1 MMRWPR
7 RGRWMCVSARCWLES
22 LNLTHQTPGT
32 VLATETVVIASLS
45 ADRVRNQGKPSRT
58 RNRSVPTS
66 TRPSG
71 HPAIFLP
78 ACASTANDRHDEVAG
93 GLPARESR
101 EAGSRGCCG
110 RAAPA
115 LSAMKPT
122 VGRSAARRRSQNR
135 AWAVYPSW
143 IFGLPPVVTGAG
155 GAGLP
160 RGGGPLG
167 DRGGGGR
174 E

>member
-7 RGRWMCVSARCWLES
+7 KGRWMCVSARCWLES
-22 LNLTHQTPGT
+22 LNLTHQTPRT

-66 TRPSG
+66 KRPSG
-71 HPAIFLP
+71 QPAIFLP
-78 ACASTANDRHDEVAG
+78 ACASTANDRHDEVAE
-93 GLPARESR
+93 GLPARASR

-110 RAAPA
+110 LAAPA

-122 VGRSAARRRSQNR
+122 VGRSAATRRSQSR
-135 AWAVYPSW
+135 PGRVYPSW
-143 IFGLPPVVTGAG
+143 ILGFPPVV
-155 GAGLP
+155 
-160 RGGGPLG
+160 
-167 DRGGGGR
+167 GGGGGVLVAPAR
-174 E
+174 PGAAGRRGDAV